1 MLNRSLNRGDIV
13 KLPQGVTLYRRT
25 AEDHENNEMNLV
37 FAEESEKPS
46 IAIFI
51 EDFNERV
58 SKLIYQDQ
66 IRYVYSEWIFNLE
79 ENDAYQIDNYSRRNY
94 QF

>member
-1 MLNRSLNRGDIV
+1 MMQILPNKGDLV
-13 KLPQGVTLYRRT
+13 KLPQGVVMYRRVG
-25 AEDHENNEMNLV
+25 DGDQDEMKLV
-37 FAEESEKPS
+37 FAEEVTKPS
-46 IAIFI
+46 IAIYI

-58 SKLIYQDQ
+58 SKVIYQDQ

-79 ENDAYQIDNYSRRNY
+79 GSDAYQIDDNSRRNY